1 MRLKSP
7 ARLAGCARAILLL
20 LLLPAAALA
29 QEQPANRARIS
40 GRVSGPDDKPVGGA
54 RVSLNETTR
63 AGLVWSTLTDE
74 AGQFSFTQLPAGL
87 YLVSASKVGYVAR
100 ATEGEEA
107 AEPAPLRV
115 ESGAEVVGVS
125 LSLEKG
131 GVITGKVGEEGGVPV
146 VLANVEVGDVPG
158 AQRRFRPLK
167 VQNFTTDDRGVYRLY
182 GLPPGRYLLKVTLYR
197 PAGRQHEMTA
207 FYYPGVESPR
217 EATPVEVTAGGEVKD
232 IDVIVKPRRDAGKG
246 TIYGRVAR
254 SDGTPLS
261 QYPVWA
267 YLEGARPVRVTTVPL
282 DDGTYEFKN
291 LPGGN
296 YVVEVSTQEQR
307 LVERTRANVTLSASG
322 QAEANLTVETAA
334 SVAGWFE
341 HEDGTRLAQSAR
353 LSITAFFDNGT
364 QQARAAPAGNG
375 QFTLT
380 RLPAGPVQLRAHSA
394 DGQLYVVKILQQ
406 QVELTDGRLSIDPG
420 AQVGGVRVVVS
431 RQGGTLRGSVRG
443 GDGKGVAAGAW
454 VSIVPTD
461 YNPGNPFG
469 AMQHA
474 RADQRGEFVIPAV
487 PPGSYFVL
495 SSRNPRLL
503 PGNPA
508 MLYTFIEG
516 RGEAVVKVQLKAK
529 EQQQL
534 LLRVLD

>member
-1 MRLKSP
+1 MRL
-7 ARLAGCARAILLL
+7 AACVHATLLLL
-20 LLLPAAALA
+20 LLLPAAAVA
-29 QEQPANRARIS
+29 QERPANRARVS
-40 GRVSGPDDKPVGGA
+40 GRVTGPEDKPVGGA
-54 RVSLNETTR
+54 RISLQETTR
-63 AGLVWSTLTDE
+63 GGPVLNTLTDE
-74 AGQFSFTQLPAGL
+74 EGQFSFTQLPAGL
-87 YLVSASKVGYVAR
+87 YVVSASKPGYVTR
-100 ATEGEEA
+100 AAEGEEA

-115 ESGAEVVGVS
+115 EDGAEVADVR

-131 GVITGKVGEEGGVPV
+131 GVITGRVGEEGGGPV
-146 VLANVEVGDVPG
+146 VLANVEVSEPPG
-158 AQRRFRPLK
+158 ALRRYRPNRF
-167 VQNFTTDDRGVYRLY
+167 QNFTTDDRGVYRLF

-197 PAGRQHEMTA
+197 PSGRQQEMAA

-232 IDVIVKPRRDAGKG
+232 VDVTVRPRRDAGKG
-246 TIYGRVAR
+246 IIHGRVAR

-261 QYPVWA
+261 QYPVWVFSD
-267 YLEGARPVRVTTVPL
+267 GALPVRATTVPL

-291 LPGGN
+291 LPAGS
-296 YVVEVSTQEQR
+296 YTVEVSTQDQR
-307 LVERTRANVTLSASG
+307 LVERARAAVLLKESG
-322 QAEANLTVETAA
+322 QAEANLTVESAS

-341 HEDGTRLAQSAR
+341 HEDGTRLARSAG
-353 LSITAFFDNGT
+353 LSVTAFYDNGM
-364 QQARAAPAGNG
+364 QQARAVLTGNG
-375 QFTLT
+375 QFNIA
-380 RLPAGPVQLRAHSA
+380 RLPPGPVQLRAHVGG
-394 DGQLYVVKILQQ
+394 GQLYVVKILQQ
-406 QVELTDGRLSIDPG
+406 QAELTDGRLIVDPG

-431 RQGGTLRGSVRG
+431 KHGGTLRGSVTG
-443 GDGKGVAAGAW
+443 GGGKGVVAGAW
-454 VSIVPTD
+454 VSVVPTE

-474 RADQRGEFVIPAV
+474 RADHRGEFVIPAV

-508 MLYTFIEG
+508 MLYTWIEG
-516 RGEAVVKVQLKAK
+516 RGEAVTKVQVKAR